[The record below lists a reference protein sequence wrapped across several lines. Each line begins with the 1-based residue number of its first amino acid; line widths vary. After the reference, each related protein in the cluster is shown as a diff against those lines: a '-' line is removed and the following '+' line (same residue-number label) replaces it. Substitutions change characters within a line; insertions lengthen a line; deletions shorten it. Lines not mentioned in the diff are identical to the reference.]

1 MSFRTPLGRAR
12 GLGTARK
19 GTGHW
24 LAQRITAVALIPLSL
39 WFVLSLMI
47 YMRADYVTVSIWLRS
62 PVVSVLLVLLVGTLY
77 YHAYLGLQVVIEDY
91 VHDEWLKVSALL
103 LIKFICVLLAAA
115 GIFAILR
122 VAFGG

>member
-12 GLGTARK
+12 GLGSARL

-39 WFVLSLMI
+39 WFVMSVMI
-47 YMRADYVTVSIWLRS
+47 YMRADYATVSIWLHS
-62 PVVSVLLVLLVGTLY
+62 PVVSVLLVLLLATLY
-77 YHAYLGLQVVIEDY
+77 YHAFLGLQVVIEDY
-91 VHDEWLKVSALL
+91 VHDEWLKVSTLM
-103 LIKFICVLLAAA
+103 LIKFMCVLLAAA
-115 GIFAILR
+115 GIFATLR

>member
-12 GLGTARK
+12 GLGSAKR

-39 WFVLSLMI
+39 WFVISVMI
-47 YMRADYVTVSIWLRS
+47 YLRADYGTVLNWMHS
-62 PVVSVLLVLLVGTLY
+62 PVVAVLLVLLVATLY
-77 YHAYLGLQVVIEDY
+77 YHAYLGLQTVIEDY
-91 VHDEWLKVSALL
+91 VHDEWFKVSTLVVL
-103 LIKFICVLLAAA
+103 KFICILLATA
-115 GIFAILR
+115 GIFAVLR